1 MSMSIRPFLALVK
14 KDLRVFLSD
23 RRAVILSFAAPL
35 MLASIFA
42 MIGGGAGDVGASKIP
57 VLVVDLDQSALSK
70 EVVEGL
76 ARDANLEVESSV
88 STVAARER
96 VRGGSVGLAVVIPS
110 GFGGAAVKG
119 LFRAGEKPE
128 LTFLTDPTH
137 AAEAGMVRGILMQ
150 HAMQAISRE
159 AFTGQGGREAL
170 DAAES
175 RLDQAEGVPFGLRQ
189 ALRTMFH
196 DIVKVREQ
204 SAAEK
209 ADAREL
215 GSGREGFGFDT
226 PFTVKGETVKAGGQR
241 DRGVMA
247 AHAFAGMAVQFIL
260 FASVE
265 AGIGLL
271 TERQKG
277 LWRRLRAAPLSRWA
291 LLGSKATSQALI
303 ALAILAVLFG
313 FGAAVF
319 HVRILGSWLG
329 FALVSL
335 AYALTASTFGLLIA
349 ALGKTPQAARGVSV
363 MAVLLM
369 VLLGGAW
376 MPMFMFPGWVQS
388 LTLAVPTRWAVDG
401 LEGATWRGLGL
412 IELLP
417 RAAALLGFAAVFG
430 CLAAARFRWEED

>member
-1 MSMSIRPFLALVK
+1 
-14 KDLRVFLSD
+14 
-23 RRAVILSFAAPL
+23 
-35 MLASIFA
+35 
-42 MIGGGAGDVGASKIP
+42 
-57 VLVVDLDQSALSK
+57 
-70 EVVEGL
+70 
-76 ARDANLEVESSV
+76 
-88 STVAARER
+88 
-96 VRGGSVGLAVVIPS
+96 
-110 GFGGAAVKG
+110 
-119 LFRAGEKPE
+119 
-128 LTFLTDPTH
+128 
-137 AAEAGMVRGILMQ
+137 
-150 HAMQAISRE
+150 
-159 AFTGQGGREAL
+159 
-170 DAAES
+170 
-175 RLDQAEGVPFGLRQ
+175 
-189 ALRTMFH
+189 MFH

-204 SAAEK
+204 SAAEEK
-209 ADAREL
+209 ADAREP
-215 GSGREGFGFDT
+215 GSDRGGFGFDT
-226 PFTVKGETVKAGGQR
+226 PFTVKGETVKAGGQM
-241 DRGVMA
+241 DHGVMA

-277 LWRRLRAAPLSRWA
+277 LWRRLRAAPLSRWV

-388 LTLAVPTRWAVDG
+388 LTLAIPTRWAVDG